1 MKCNYIDIFSSL
13 FEILQGF
20 VFLETNRNL
29 GGDMGGSLLEVLIF
43 RDCMH
48 LKEAGHN
55 SFPFST
61 FFTLNLFE
69 CERSWLSWFGGSLR
83 SFR

>member
-1 MKCNYIDIFSSL
+1 
-13 FEILQGF
+13 
-20 VFLETNRNL
+20 
-29 GGDMGGSLLEVLIF
+29 MGGSLLEVLIF

-55 SFPFST
+55 SFHFST
-61 FFTLNLFE
+61 FFTLNLCE